1 MEKKI
6 TLKTV
11 PKVQIIYRYTF
22 RFLCH
27 DHYKVS
33 LKLQLDSCNVSQL
46 TEFKEHPSFLERKL
60 WRIFLVYSGVGR
72 SPTVTIKGVTITL
85 STLKVST

>member
-1 MEKKI
+1 
-6 TLKTV
+6 
-11 PKVQIIYRYTF
+11 
-22 RFLCH
+22 
-27 DHYKVS
+27 
-33 LKLQLDSCNVSQL
+33 L

-60 WRIFLVYSGVGR
+60 WRIFLIYSGVGR